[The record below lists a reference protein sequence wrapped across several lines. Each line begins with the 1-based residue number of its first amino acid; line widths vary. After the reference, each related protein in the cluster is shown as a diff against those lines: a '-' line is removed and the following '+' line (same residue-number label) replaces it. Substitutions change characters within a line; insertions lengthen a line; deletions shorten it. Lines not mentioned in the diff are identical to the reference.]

1 LAVSTDQ
8 PDLLLRFN
16 EITRELQTLLDR
28 PDWKPEDRTELSTQL
43 RTLLGTLSAHPD
55 ADLLHDPRDEDI
67 HNATESELFAILD
80 EELGS

>member
-1 LAVSTDQ
+1 
-8 PDLLLRFN
+8 LLLRFK

-28 PDWKPEDRTELSTQL
+28 PDLKPEDKTQLSTDL
-43 RTLLGTLSAHPD
+43 RTLLGTLGADPD
-55 ADLLHDPRDEDI
+55 ADLPYDPRDEDI

>member
-1 LAVSTDQ
+1 MSKPRTPNAAR
-8 PDLLLRFN
+8 P
-16 EITRELQTLLDR
+16 TRLETRD
-28 PDWKPEDRTELSTQL
+28 KTELSTHL

-55 ADLLHDPRDEDI
+55 ADLPYDPRDEDI